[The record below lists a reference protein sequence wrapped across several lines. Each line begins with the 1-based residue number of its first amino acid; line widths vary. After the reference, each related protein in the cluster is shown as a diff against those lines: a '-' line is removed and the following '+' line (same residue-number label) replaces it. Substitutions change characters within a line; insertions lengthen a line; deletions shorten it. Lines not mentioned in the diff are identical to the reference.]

1 MITRFFLLT
10 FAMSWLVQLPG
21 VLATVGV
28 IPGPAEKYM
37 NLVGLGLLGPMSAA
51 LILSR
56 FEPGGTGA
64 GALLRSIFGM
74 RVRPLWI
81 VLALT
86 LPALGFLLSRGL
98 YALSGHDGGPW
109 LYPPQNPQR
118 WVALVIAPV
127 GEEIGWRGFALPRM
141 QRRMSRLSAAL
152 LLGVLWGLWHLMM
165 NIVAGVSLTMNL
177 ASILMLI
184 PGSLIFSWLYN
195 RSGGSLLIAILLHM
209 GVHLNNPNQ
218 VLPGNSLPFY
228 INIVG
233 MTLLGLLVLADRA
246 AWRNESD
253 PEPAA

>member
-1 MITRFFLLT
+1 
-10 FAMSWLVQLPG
+10 
-21 VLATVGV
+21 
-28 IPGPAEKYM
+28 
-37 NLVGLGLLGPMSAA
+37 
-51 LILSR
+51 
-56 FEPGGTGA
+56 
-64 GALLRSIFGM
+64 
-74 RVRPLWI
+74 
-81 VLALT
+81 
-86 LPALGFLLSRGL
+86 
-98 YALSGHDGGPW
+98 
-109 LYPPQNPQR
+109 
-118 WVALVIAPV
+118 APV

-233 MTLLGLLVLADRA
+233 MTLLGLLALADRA
-246 AWRNESD
+246 AWRKESD